1 MKKAKCRY
9 FLAGPGTIPT
19 RSGIDINQFRQQ
31 IIINIGAAD
40 LLNVMIMSAK
50 SKEMFENSC

>member
-31 IIINIGAAD
+31 ININIGAVD
-40 LLNVMIMSAK
+40 QLNLMIMSEK
-50 SKEMFENSC
+50 NK

>member
-1 MKKAKCRY
+1 M
-9 FLAGPGTIPT
+9 IPT

-31 IIINIGAAD
+31 ININIGAAD
-40 LLNVMIMSAK
+40 QLNLMIMSEK

>member
-1 MKKAKCRY
+1 M
-9 FLAGPGTIPT
+9 IPT

-40 LLNVMIMSAK
+40 LLSVMIMSAK